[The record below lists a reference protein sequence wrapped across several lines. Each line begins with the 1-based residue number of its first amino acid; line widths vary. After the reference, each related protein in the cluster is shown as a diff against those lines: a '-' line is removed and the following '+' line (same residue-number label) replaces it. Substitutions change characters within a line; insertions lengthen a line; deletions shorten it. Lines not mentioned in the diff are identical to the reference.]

1 MQEVWKFLQAGG
13 ITMIPLALC
22 SLIGLAIVLERSM
35 VMRRKNIL
43 IPEVIS
49 VVESIRAPQDIS
61 LVLAICEKH
70 DGPLANIFRTALQH
84 RHLPP
89 EELKEVIGDQGRQ
102 EIRVLERGLVA
113 LETIAAISPLLGLF
127 GTVIGIFKIFGVI
140 SEIGVG
146 QAKMLSAGIG
156 EALITT
162 IAGLAIAIPA
172 LVAYNYLTN
181 RAENFV
187 MDIEKHTT
195 ALLMK
200 IRSFQNHFAEK
211 DYAVS

>member
-1 MQEVWKFLQAGG
+1 MQEIWKFLEAGG
-13 ITMIPLALC
+13 VTMIPLGLC
-22 SLIGLAIVLERSM
+22 SLIGLAIILERGLAL
-35 VMRRKNIL
+35 RRKSIL
-43 IPEVIS
+43 VPEVVS
-49 VVESIRAPQDIS
+49 VVESIRSPQDIS
-61 LVLAICEKH
+61 LVLAVCEKH
-70 DGPLANIFRTALQH
+70 EGPLASIFRTALQH
-84 RHLPP
+84 RHLSP
-89 EELKEVIGDQGRQ
+89 EELKEIIGDQGRQ

-113 LETIAAISPLLGLF
+113 LETIAAITPLLGLF

-146 QAKMLSAGIG
+146 QAKLLSAGIG

-162 IAGLAIAIPA
+162 IAGLAVAIPA

-195 ALLMK
+195 TLLMK
-200 IRSFQNHFAEK
+200 IRGFQNNFAEK
-211 DYAVS
+211 DYAIS

>member
-1 MQEVWKFLQAGG
+1 MQEMWVFLQNGG
-13 ITMIPLALC
+13 ITMIPLGLC
-22 SLIGLAIVLERSM
+22 SLVGLAIVLERSM
-35 VMRRKNIL
+35 VLRRKRIL
-43 IPEVIS
+43 VPELVS
-49 VVESIRAPQDIS
+49 VVESIRSPQDVS
-61 LVLAICEKH
+61 LVLAVCEKH
-70 DGPLANIFRTALQH
+70 EGPLANIFRTALQH
-84 RHLPP
+84 RQLPP
-89 EELKEVIGDQGRQ
+89 EELKEIIMDQGRQ
-102 EIRVLERGLVA
+102 EVRILERGLVG
-113 LETIAAISPLLGLF
+113 LETIAAITPLLGLF

-140 SEIGVG
+140 SEVGVG

-195 ALLMK
+195 TLLRI
-200 IRSFQNHFAEK
+200 IRGFQSDFADKE
-211 DYAVS
+211 YAIS

>member
-1 MQEVWKFLQAGG
+1 MQQIWAFLQAGG
-13 ITMIPLALC
+13 ITMIPLGVC
-22 SLIGLAIVLERSM
+22 SLLGLAIVLERSM
-35 VMRRKNIL
+35 ALRRKRIL
-43 IPEVIS
+43 IPELVS
-49 VVESIRAPQDIS
+49 VVESIRAPQDVS
-61 LVLAICEKH
+61 LVLAVCEKH
-70 DGPLANIFRTALQH
+70 EGPLAIIFRTALQH

-89 EELKEVIGDQGRQ
+89 EELKEIIGDQGRQ

-113 LETIAAISPLLGLF
+113 LETIAAITPLLGLF

-162 IAGLAIAIPA
+162 IAGLAVAIPA

-195 ALLMK
+195 TLLMK
-200 IRSFQNHFAEK
+200 IRGFQNNFSEK
-211 DYAVS
+211 DYAIS